1 VQQKISYG
9 GQELSQ
15 EKNSSVSTAAI
26 IVMSSMVLSRLT
38 GFLRETMLSWKVG
51 LSWVQDAY
59 VAAFTVPDLIYMLLV
74 GGTISA
80 ALVPFLS
87 GKLEKGEEKE
97 GWYAASIFIN
107 VLFLAIT
114 GICVLGIVFAPQIIP
129 AVAPGFTHGSPQTKE
144 LAIRLSRI
152 LFPSVCFLMLAGVCN
167 GVLNSYKKFAAA
179 AFGPSIYNLG
189 CTISIFLF
197 ADTDPASMTKAA
209 VFVAFSAFAY
219 FLIQLSFSFDKF
231 RNYKPVFALSDKGFR
246 NLFSHAVPSLV
257 SSSITQ
263 VNTVVSTAFVSLC
276 AIEGS
281 LAAFRN
287 ANTLWQLPYGIFA
300 MGIGTA
306 VLPSLSGKYA
316 TGELQE
322 YKTLLIKSL
331 TSVLFLAV
339 PSAAG
344 FFVLREQLV
353 RAVFKWG
360 GRFTEQNVPFVAY
373 ILAFFCISMVSQSIV
388 AIMNRAYYAGQDTK
402 TPLFAGIVSVVLNL
416 ALCILFYR
424 YTDLG
429 AAGMAL
435 SYSLIST
442 VNSVILIILMARKM
456 NGIHGHML
464 AGFFVRS
471 LPAAAVMGIV
481 LHVLQIIMPYP
492 DGKVMQL
499 VLLAFE
505 ILAGFIVYIAAM
517 VLLKSQDAIYLVK
530 NIRQRLKL

>member
-1 VQQKISYG
+1 MDLKKAENGS
-9 GQELSQ
+9 LS
-15 EKNSSVSTAAI
+15 NAAI
-26 IVMSSMVLSRLT
+26 IVMSSMILSRLT

-59 VAAFTVPDLIYMLLV
+59 VAAFTVPDLVYMLLV

-97 GWYAASIFIN
+97 GWQAASSFMNIVFIGM
-107 VLFLAIT
+107 VV
-114 GICVLGIVFAPQIIP
+114 ICVLGIVFAPQIIP
-129 AVAPGFTHGSPQTKE
+129 LVAPGFSDSSPQTLE
-144 LAIRLSRI
+144 LAVKLSRI
-152 LFPSVCFLMLAGVCN
+152 LFPSVSLIMLAGICN

-197 ADTDPASMTKAA
+197 ADADPDSMTKAA
-209 VFVAFSAFAY
+209 IFVALSAFLY
-219 FLIQLSFSFDKF
+219 FLVQLFFSHTKF
-231 RNYKPVFALSDKGFR
+231 KLYRPVINISDRGFKK
-246 NLFSHAVPSLV
+246 LFSHAVPSLL

-263 VNTVVSTAFVSLC
+263 VNTIISTAFVSLC

-316 TGELQE
+316 VGEHEE
-322 YKTLLIKSL
+322 YKDLLMKSL

-344 FFVLREQLV
+344 FIVLREELV

-360 GRFTEQNVPFVAY
+360 GKFTEENVPFVAA
-373 ILAFFCISMVSQSIV
+373 ILAFFCFSMITQSIV
-388 AIMNRAYYAGQDTK
+388 AIMNRAYYARQDTK
-402 TPLFAGIVSVVLNL
+402 TPLFAGIISVILNI
-416 ALCILFYR
+416 ALGTIFYLF
-424 YTDLG
+424 TDLG
-429 AAGMAL
+429 ASAMAL
-435 SYSLIST
+435 AYSIISLI
-442 VNSVILIILMARKM
+442 NSILLLILLRKKM
-456 NGIHGHML
+456 GGIHGERL
-464 AGFFVRS
+464 AGFFARA
-471 LPAAAVMGIV
+471 LPSAAVMGTALMLIRSV
-481 LHVLQIIMPYP
+481 VPDTEAKSTQLIFLLAEIIAGTVIYIIM
-492 DGKVMQL
+492 ML
-499 VLLAFE
+499 
-505 ILAGFIVYIAAM
+505 
-517 VLLKSQDAIYLVK
+517 LLKSQDAIYLMK
-530 NIRQRLKL
+530 NIKQRLKM

>member
-1 VQQKISYG
+1 MNRDN
-9 GQELSQ
+9 
-15 EKNSSVSTAAI
+15 NSSVSTAAI

-59 VAAFTVPDLIYMLLV
+59 VAAFTVPDLIYTLLV

-87 GKLEKGEEKE
+87 GKLEKGEEKK
-97 GWYAASIFIN
+97 GWLAASIFIN
-107 VLFLAIT
+107 VLVLVIT
-114 GICVLGIVFAPQIIP
+114 VICVLGIIFAPQIIP
-129 AVAPGFTHGSPQTKE
+129 AVAPGFTNSSPQTKE
-144 LAIRLSRI
+144 LAIKLSRI
-152 LFPSVCFLMLAGVCN
+152 LFPSVCFLMLAGICN

-189 CTISIFLF
+189 CTLSIFFF
-197 ADTDPASMTKAA
+197 ADTNPASMTKAA
-209 VFVAFSAFAY
+209 VFVALSAFAY

-231 RNYKPVFALSDKGFR
+231 RNYRPVLSISDKGFR
-246 NLFSHAVPSLV
+246 RLFSQAVPSLV

-263 VNTVVSTAFVSLC
+263 INTIISTAFVSLC

-316 TGELQE
+316 TGEYQK
-322 YKTLLIKSL
+322 YKTLLMKSL

-360 GRFTEQNVPFVAY
+360 GRFTEQNVPIVAY

-402 TPLFAGIVSVVLNL
+402 TPLLAGIVSVMLNL
-416 ALCILFYR
+416 VFCSVFYH
-424 YTDLG
+424 YTHLG

-442 VNSVILIILMARKM
+442 VNAVILIILMARKM
-456 NGIHGHML
+456 NGIHSHML
-464 AGFFVRS
+464 SGFFARS
-471 LPAAAVMGIV
+471 LPAAAVMSMVLCILKMIV
-481 LHVLQIIMPYP
+481 PYP
-492 DGKVMQL
+492 DGKFMQII
-499 VLLAFE
+499 LLAFE
-505 ILAGFIVYIAAM
+505 IFAGVVVYIASM
-517 VLLKSQDAIYLVK
+517 LLLRSEDAIYLVK
-530 NIRQRLKL
+530 NIKQRLKL

>member
-1 VQQKISYG
+1 MDLRKTGNGS
-9 GQELSQ
+9 L
-15 EKNSSVSTAAI
+15 STAAI
-26 IVMSSMVLSRLT
+26 IVMSSMILSRLT

-59 VAAFTVPDLIYMLLV
+59 VAAFTVPDLVYMLLV

-97 GWYAASIFIN
+97 GWLAASSFMNI
-107 VLFLAIT
+107 VLL
-114 GICVLGIVFAPQIIP
+114 GMVVICVLGIVFAPQIIP
-129 AVAPGFTHGSPQTKE
+129 VVAPGFSDSSPQTLE
-144 LAIRLSRI
+144 LAVKLSRI
-152 LFPSVCFLMLAGVCN
+152 LFPSVSFIMLAGICN

-189 CTISIFLF
+189 CAISIFLF
-197 ADTDPASMTKAA
+197 ADADPESMTKTAI
-209 VFVAFSAFAY
+209 FVALSAFAY
-219 FLIQLSFSFDKF
+219 FLVQLFFSHSKF
-231 RNYKPVFALSDKGFR
+231 KLYKPVIHISDKGFKK
-246 NLFSHAVPSLV
+246 LFSHAVPSLL

-263 VNTVVSTAFVSLC
+263 VNTIISTAFVSLC

-316 TGELQE
+316 VGEHEE
-322 YKTLLIKSL
+322 YKNLLMKSL

-344 FFVLREQLV
+344 FIVLREELV

-360 GRFTEQNVPFVAY
+360 GRFIEENVPFVAT
-373 ILAFFCISMVSQSIV
+373 ILAFFCFSMITQSIV
-388 AIMNRAYYAGQDTK
+388 AIMNRAYYARQDTR
-402 TPLFAGIVSVVLNL
+402 TPLAAGVISIILNI
-416 ALCILFYR
+416 ALGTLFYLF
-424 YTDLG
+424 TDLG
-429 AAGMAL
+429 ASAMAL
-435 SYSLIST
+435 TYSIISL
-442 VNSVILIILMARKM
+442 VNSILLLIFLHKKM
-456 NGIHGHML
+456 GGIHAARL
-464 AGFFVRS
+464 SSFFIRA
-471 LPAAAVMGIV
+471 LPSAAVMGAAIMIIKYV
-481 LHVLQIIMPYP
+481 IPNPAEKSLQLLFLTIEIIAGSIIYIIM
-492 DGKVMQL
+492 M
-499 VLLAFE
+499 LL
-505 ILAGFIVYIAAM
+505 M
-517 VLLKSQDAIYLVK
+517 KSEDAIYLMK